1 MTMMNTTSLLIA
13 LPLLAL
19 SACSQADNP
28 KDVADKYW
36 QALRAG
42 DIETARS
49 LISAESRQAFR
60 TFVESPENLNAVGE
74 VDLGAQSTRV
84 VTVLYPKRTTD
95 DYRAFDTLL
104 VLENG
109 KWKIDAEHTLVP
121 PTGAAAASDADQTPE
136 QLSESM
142 QETIDSME
150 KSMSDGLQ
158 LLNESAREGSRE
170 MGKSLLKGMQE
181 LNRSMRESIE
191 RLRER
196 RDRESPVQAPHA
208 PAPPATDGQGTI

>member
-1 MTMMNTTSLLIA
+1 MMKTTRLLFA
-13 LPLLAL
+13 LLLLAI
-19 SACSQADNP
+19 SACSQAENP
-28 KDVADKYW
+28 KDVADQYW
-36 QALRAG
+36 QALRNG
-42 DIETARS
+42 DLDTARS
-49 LISAESRQAFR
+49 LVSAESRHAFR
-60 TFVESPENLNAVGE
+60 TFVESPENLDMVGE
-74 VDLGAQSTRV
+74 VELGAQSTRV

-95 DYRAFDTLL
+95 DYRAFDTQL

-121 PTGAAAASDADQTPE
+121 PASAAATSDADQTPE

-150 KSMSDGLQ
+150 KSMSEGLQ
-158 LLNESAREGSRE
+158 LLQESAREGSRE

-181 LNRSMRESIE
+181 LNRSMHDSIE

-196 RDRESPVQAPHA
+196 RDREAPVQAPPA
-208 PAPPATDGQGTI
+208 PAPPATDGQGSI